1 MKFFLLDKQQNII
14 GRLSEE
20 YILEATFTEEINT
33 AGELLITLPAKKRL
47 SGNVIH
53 VLITNPSKDHS
64 YLMFKIIK
72 ETVKDE
78 EVEYTAVESAYDELT
93 SYGYIQDKRPTAN
106 AQTITEMILK
116 DTRWHVGEIPDTSEA
131 FISFYYLSVL
141 DCLKKIVQT
150 FDFEIGFDVLIN
162 DDENQITDRRVNFYI
177 KQGEQTGKRFEY
189 GSNLLSIK
197 QEQDTQNIYTAIV
210 GRGKGVQV
218 SGGDDDNTPDG
229 YGRRITFAD
238 VEWNKANGDP
248 LDKPQGQEWLEDPD
262 ATKQLGFSDGHMRIG
277 LEVFEDVDDPKVLL
291 QKTYE
296 ALKTAERPQVQFSA
310 SVINTGE
317 LHLGDRVGITRND
330 IEIAYET
337 RVFKVQH
344 NLLDETQNKIDLG
357 DNLEQTNNLSYQ
369 VSALQSE
376 VTNNTEGI
384 ITVTQSA
391 NGKNKVYYSSTMP
404 ATGSNGDVWYKDLGN
419 GETEM
424 YIYDNGWQLVIS
436 TENLHKIEDEIKQQQ
451 TALDQAVQDANAA
464 AAKADGLV
472 AQVGDANTNAQ
483 KALTTAQQN
492 QADLAQ
498 AKNDLENTKN
508 QLTNVQSDLTGT
520 KSSLAGAISNISQ
533 AQEDLKN
540 TEQGLQGVKS
550 DLENDEKNLS
560 DLTKQAQAQ
569 GQTIVDIQKTQ
580 SGLSAD
586 VADVKGNVSSLQDTA
601 DGLQATVGTLNS
613 DNLLY
618 NSDFMANTPG
628 KAPNTNWLPVPG
640 WLSLNNTA
648 VQRCLWSNQN
658 ALQVG
663 WINANGGFYTKA
675 VKSNTPDPN
684 NANATTAYDLSF
696 LIMSNA
702 GTYDVYIEA
711 SYTEDFSDPKQIKLG
726 TINQCQGWTPQEYS
740 FTVPS
745 VYPWLRLKMV
755 SEQDKGLFYLAQP
768 MLVYGSKKPNS
779 YISSNQPS
787 QKIASISETVDGIK
801 ATVSDNA
808 NGISQVK
815 QTADSLKSSI
825 QDDEK
830 NISSLQQTAQGLQ
843 GSISDNKND
852 IANIKA
858 TAQGLQTSVQDNKK
872 NISTIQQ
879 QAETIESAISTV
891 NSDNLI
897 YNSDFLTTEPG
908 ISPLTDWKPA
918 DGWNSINTAVQRCMW
933 YGYSALQV
941 GWINA
946 NAGMY
951 TRAIKANQPN
961 TSDASAKTQY
971 NLSFLIKTSAGTY
984 DVYIDCSYDDT
995 FNNSTAIKVDTIT
1008 QVYSNWTKLNWT
1020 VELPSIYPWIRLRIT
1035 SEQDKGLF
1043 YLAQPM
1049 LVYGSD
1055 TPSKY
1060 ISSNQPGQ
1068 KMSSIKQTIDSI
1080 QSTVQ
1085 SNIGQ
1090 ISQVKQTA
1098 DSLQSSITQGIGSYL
1113 PNGDFADSNISKYW
1127 VPWDT
1132 TKDLSEVSVVESQGT
1147 KDMPAACLKIQTKSS
1162 ENKTDIGTKD
1172 FIPFNINEPIE
1183 IKAWSWLNASNGNT
1197 QFQFYI
1203 HCYDE
1208 NHNEVDSGSG
1218 YFKYDNLN
1226 EWEMTDVTF
1235 DKDHWNKNTVS
1246 MRLEVVL
1253 FGGGIDTAGYITGLK
1268 IINGSSGI
1276 ASEFTQTIDSLTS
1289 KIADADGNISQ
1300 LKQTSDSLT
1309 SQIGNANNDISSL
1322 KQRADSMESN
1332 ISDNKNDISD
1342 LRQTANSLQS
1352 NIQSKADISQITQL
1366 SNAIQSVV
1374 QSVGSFF
1381 PNGNFADSNIQ
1392 AYWSPWDITKD
1403 YTNITFD
1410 AATYNGSAGN
1420 LMLHAAGGGYTK
1432 AISTEYIPVQPN
1444 KSVTVSLASRGDWY
1458 NSNGKPQLLQCY
1470 VHFYDSKKNGT
1481 ENGHFDLNCSNNQ
1494 QWYDNSATYD
1504 CNSNECYIRVEIVLQ
1519 GNQENWAHITNV
1531 KVSSDGGES
1540 ISSKISQMADDINM
1554 RVQKGDLLSQINI
1567 QAGSTLIQSNKLY
1580 LDASSVVF
1588 SGNAFI
1594 PSAAITD
1601 LSADKIT
1608 TGTLNAGNVNIIN
1621 LNVDKIVGNTTEFVR
1636 SGWTNAYGSHVQ
1648 IDGGGMAVSYGDWY
1662 TRFDGNG
1669 MTFKDGNEVLGGF
1682 TRVGMVSA
1690 PSWYNGLAFNAGGD
1704 AEFLSIGAQ
1713 DYGNDNQN
1721 PVPAKLLWMRQG
1733 INTYG
1738 YQPGW
1743 NFCDDVWMNKLA
1755 VNSFHYGSWD
1765 IKFGLIGG
1773 SNGYSALTLT
1783 NGSGGG
1789 FFWGS
1794 DGGFGFAA
1802 GGHLYDMRGKPLI
1815 NEVGSNGIAQSWTNI
1830 DY

>member
-106 AQTITEMILK
+106 AQTISEMILK

-131 FISFYYLSVL
+131 FISFYYLSIL

-162 DDENQITDRRVNFYI
+162 DAENQITDRRVNFYI

-197 QEQDTQNIYTAIV
+197 QEQDTQNIYTALV

-238 VEWNKANGDP
+238 VEWSKANGDP
-248 LDKPQGQEWLEDPD
+248 LDKPKGQEWLEDPD

-277 LEVFEDVDDPKVLL
+277 LEVFEDVDDPKALL

-330 IEIAYET
+330 IGIAYET

-404 ATGSNGDVWYKDLGN
+404 ATGSSGDVWYKDLGN

-451 TALDQAVQDANAA
+451 SALDQAVQDANAA
-464 AAKADGLV
+464 SAKADGLV

-483 KALTTAQQN
+483 KALMTAQQN
-492 QADLAQ
+492 QADLTQ
-498 AKNDLENTKN
+498 AKNDLENTKS
-508 QLTNVQSDLTGT
+508 QLSNVQTGLTSAT
-520 KSSLAGAISNISQ
+520 ANISQ
-533 AQEDLKN
+533 AQAEL
-540 TEQGLQGVKS
+540 EAVKS
-550 DLENDEKNLS
+550 
-560 DLTKQAQAQ
+560 QAAQQ
-569 GQTIVDIQKTQ
+569 GQTIVNIEKSTD
-580 SGLSAD
+580 SLSSQI
-586 VADVKGNVSSLQDTA
+586 ADVKGNVTGLQQTATSLQSA
-601 DGLQATVGTLNS
+601 VE
-613 DNLLY
+613 
-618 NSDFMANTPG
+618 
-628 KAPNTNWLPVPG
+628 
-640 WLSLNNTA
+640 NNK
-648 VQRCLWSNQN
+648 ND
-658 ALQVG
+658 
-663 WINANGGFYTKA
+663 I
-675 VKSNTPDPN
+675 
-684 NANATTAYDLSF
+684 
-696 LIMSNA
+696 
-702 GTYDVYIEA
+702 
-711 SYTEDFSDPKQIKLG
+711 
-726 TINQCQGWTPQEYS
+726 
-740 FTVPS
+740 S
-745 VYPWLRLKMV
+745 V
-755 SEQDKGLFYLAQP
+755 
-768 MLVYGSKKPNS
+768 
-779 YISSNQPS
+779 
-787 QKIASISETVDGIK
+787 
-801 ATVSDNA
+801 
-808 NGISQVK
+808 VK
-815 QTADSLKSSI
+815 QTAEGVESTVTNMKISSANLLPNTFDFSNWESGGQGAIEPASQWNTQTDAFHGWIDTTKAWIRVPESMAVYLEQGKQYTYSAKVWNNGSNTENNFDNSVVKMYINSPSNSYGYTLTEKVNHTPRTYAVTFTAPETGKYTGFNTYQEGDFVGGSLWTAECMLVEGNVVTAYQPSSQDMAKNADVSTIKQDITGLEATVKSNSG
-825 QDDEK
+825 
-830 NISSLQQTAQGLQ
+830 NISDLKLA
-843 GSISDNKND
+843 SD
-852 IANIKA
+852 
-858 TAQGLQTSVQDNKK
+858 
-872 NISTIQQ
+872 
-879 QAETIESAISTV
+879 
-891 NSDNLI
+891 
-897 YNSDFLTTEPG
+897 
-908 ISPLTDWKPA
+908 
-918 DGWNSINTAVQRCMW
+918 
-933 YGYSALQV
+933 
-941 GWINA
+941 
-946 NAGMY
+946 
-951 TRAIKANQPN
+951 
-961 TSDASAKTQY
+961 
-971 NLSFLIKTSAGTY
+971 
-984 DVYIDCSYDDT
+984 
-995 FNNSTAIKVDTIT
+995 
-1008 QVYSNWTKLNWT
+1008 KL
-1020 VELPSIYPWIRLRIT
+1020 
-1035 SEQDKGLF
+1035 
-1043 YLAQPM
+1043 
-1049 LVYGSD
+1049 
-1055 TPSKY
+1055 
-1060 ISSNQPGQ
+1060 
-1068 KMSSIKQTIDSI
+1068 

-1085 SNIGQ
+1085 SNSGQ

-1098 DSLQSSITQGIGSYL
+1098 DGLQSTVT
-1113 PNGDFADSNISKYW
+1113 NNSNDISSLKQ
-1127 VPWDT
+1127 T
-1132 TKDLSEVSVVESQGT
+1132 ATGLQSTVSNMKV
-1147 KDMPAACLKIQTKSS
+1147 SS
-1162 ENKTDIGTKD
+1162 ENLLPDTLDFAGWQQGGQGSMDNAKDDNTLTNAWHAWGDNNSAWIGSPQTKPVYLSAGTQYTFSAVCWNNGSLTGNNFDDDDVELYFNNNDSSKAYNHQLTCKTNKD
-1172 FIPFNINEPIE
+1172 HIRY
-1183 IKAWSWLNASNGNT
+1183 S
-1197 QFQFYI
+1197 
-1203 HCYDE
+1203 
-1208 NHNEVDSGSG
+1208 
-1218 YFKYDNLN
+1218 
-1226 EWEMTDVTF
+1226 VTF
-1235 DKDHWNKNTVS
+1235 TVDTDGLYWGFKLIDKS
-1246 MRLEVVL
+1246 G
-1253 FGGGIDTAGYITGLK
+1253 FIGGSLWSAEYMLVEGNIATAYQP
-1268 IINGSSGI
+1268 SSTAMAMDI
-1276 ASEFTQTIDSLTS
+1276 STIQQTIDGVKIDVANS
-1289 KIADADGNISQ
+1289 KG
-1300 LKQTSDSLT
+1300 
-1309 SQIGNANNDISSL
+1309 DISSL

-1342 LRQTANSLQS
+1342 LKQTASSLQS

-1381 PNGNFADSNIQ
+1381 PNGNFADSNVQ
-1392 AYWSPWDITKD
+1392 VYWSPWDVTKD
-1403 YTNITFD
+1403 YTNINYD
-1410 AATYNGSAGN
+1410 AATYNGSFGN
-1420 LMLHAAGGGYTK
+1420 LLLHASGGGWTK

-1458 NSNGKPQLLQCY
+1458 NSNGKPQMLQCY
-1470 VHFYDSKKNGT
+1470 VHFYDSKKNAT

-1567 QAGSTLIQSNKLY
+1567 QAGSTLIQSKKLF

-1608 TGTLNAGNVNIIN
+1608 AGTLNAGNVNIIN
-1621 LNVDKIVGNTTEFVR
+1621 LDVNKLVGNTTEFVR

-1648 IDGGGMAVSYGDWY
+1648 IDGGGMAVTYGDWY

-1669 MTFKDGNEVLGGF
+1669 MIFKNGNEVLGGF
-1682 TRVGMVSA
+1682 TRIGMVSA

-1743 NFCDDVWMNKLA
+1743 NFCDDVWANQVGMNSIQYDDWNIHFEK
-1755 VNSFHYGSWD
+1755 VTGNDGF
-1765 IKFGLIGG
+1765 
-1773 SNGYSALTLT
+1773 SALTLVS
-1783 NGSGGG
+1783 GSGNG
-1789 FFWGS
+1789 FYWGS
-1794 DGGFGFAA
+1794 DGSFGYVTNH
-1802 GGHLYDMRGKPLI
+1802 GGLHNVRGSQIVYDI
-1815 NEVGSNGIAQSWTNI
+1815 NQNGGACERWSGIN
-1830 DY
+1830 

>member
-116 DTRWHVGEIPDTSEA
+116 DTRWHVGEIPDTSET

-197 QEQDTQNIYTAIV
+197 QEQDTQNIYTALV

-238 VEWNKANGDP
+238 VEWSKANGDP
-248 LDKPQGQEWLEDPD
+248 LDKPKGQEWLEDPD

-277 LEVFEDVDDPKVLL
+277 LEVFEDVDDPKALL

-330 IEIAYET
+330 IGIAYET

-404 ATGSNGDVWYKDLGN
+404 ATGSSGDVWYKDLGN

-451 TALDQAVQDANAA
+451 SALDQAVQDANAA
-464 AAKADGLV
+464 SAKADGLV

-483 KALTTAQQN
+483 KALMTAQQN
-492 QADLAQ
+492 QADLTQ
-498 AKNDLENTKN
+498 AKNDLENTKS
-508 QLTNVQSDLTGT
+508 QLSNVQTGLTSAT
-520 KSSLAGAISNISQ
+520 ANISQ
-533 AQEDLKN
+533 AQAEL
-540 TEQGLQGVKS
+540 EAVKS
-550 DLENDEKNLS
+550 
-560 DLTKQAQAQ
+560 QAAQQ
-569 GQTIVDIQKTQ
+569 GQTIVNIEKSTD
-580 SGLSAD
+580 SLSSQI
-586 VADVKGNVSSLQDTA
+586 ADVKGNVTGLQQTATSLQSA
-601 DGLQATVGTLNS
+601 VE
-613 DNLLY
+613 
-618 NSDFMANTPG
+618 
-628 KAPNTNWLPVPG
+628 
-640 WLSLNNTA
+640 NNK
-648 VQRCLWSNQN
+648 ND
-658 ALQVG
+658 
-663 WINANGGFYTKA
+663 I
-675 VKSNTPDPN
+675 
-684 NANATTAYDLSF
+684 
-696 LIMSNA
+696 
-702 GTYDVYIEA
+702 
-711 SYTEDFSDPKQIKLG
+711 
-726 TINQCQGWTPQEYS
+726 
-740 FTVPS
+740 S
-745 VYPWLRLKMV
+745 V
-755 SEQDKGLFYLAQP
+755 
-768 MLVYGSKKPNS
+768 
-779 YISSNQPS
+779 
-787 QKIASISETVDGIK
+787 
-801 ATVSDNA
+801 
-808 NGISQVK
+808 VK
-815 QTADSLKSSI
+815 QTAEGVESTVTNMKISSANLLPNTFDFSNWESGGQGAIEPASQWNTQTDAFHGWIDTTKAWIRVPESMAVYLEQGKQYTYSAKVWNNGSNTENNFDNSVVKMYINSPSNSYGYTLTEKVNHTPRTYAVTFTAPETGKYTGFNTYQEGDFVGGSLWTAECMLVEGNVVTAYQPSSQDMAKNADVSTIKQDITGLEATVKSNSG
-825 QDDEK
+825 
-830 NISSLQQTAQGLQ
+830 NISDLKLA
-843 GSISDNKND
+843 SD
-852 IANIKA
+852 
-858 TAQGLQTSVQDNKK
+858 
-872 NISTIQQ
+872 
-879 QAETIESAISTV
+879 
-891 NSDNLI
+891 
-897 YNSDFLTTEPG
+897 
-908 ISPLTDWKPA
+908 
-918 DGWNSINTAVQRCMW
+918 
-933 YGYSALQV
+933 
-941 GWINA
+941 
-946 NAGMY
+946 
-951 TRAIKANQPN
+951 
-961 TSDASAKTQY
+961 
-971 NLSFLIKTSAGTY
+971 
-984 DVYIDCSYDDT
+984 
-995 FNNSTAIKVDTIT
+995 
-1008 QVYSNWTKLNWT
+1008 KL
-1020 VELPSIYPWIRLRIT
+1020 
-1035 SEQDKGLF
+1035 
-1043 YLAQPM
+1043 
-1049 LVYGSD
+1049 
-1055 TPSKY
+1055 
-1060 ISSNQPGQ
+1060 
-1068 KMSSIKQTIDSI
+1068 

-1085 SNIGQ
+1085 SNSGQ

-1098 DSLQSSITQGIGSYL
+1098 DGLQSTVT
-1113 PNGDFADSNISKYW
+1113 NNSNDISSLKQ
-1127 VPWDT
+1127 T
-1132 TKDLSEVSVVESQGT
+1132 ATGLQSTVSNMKV
-1147 KDMPAACLKIQTKSS
+1147 SS
-1162 ENKTDIGTKD
+1162 ENLLPDTLDFAGWQQGGQGSMDNAKDDNTLTNAWHAWGDNNSAWIGSPQTKPVYLSAGTQYTFSAVCWNNGSLTGNNFDDDDVELYFNNNDSSKAYNHQLTCKTNKD
-1172 FIPFNINEPIE
+1172 HIRY
-1183 IKAWSWLNASNGNT
+1183 S
-1197 QFQFYI
+1197 
-1203 HCYDE
+1203 
-1208 NHNEVDSGSG
+1208 
-1218 YFKYDNLN
+1218 
-1226 EWEMTDVTF
+1226 VTF
-1235 DKDHWNKNTVS
+1235 TVDTDGLYWGFKLIDKS
-1246 MRLEVVL
+1246 G
-1253 FGGGIDTAGYITGLK
+1253 FIGGSLWSAEYMLVEGNIATAYQP
-1268 IINGSSGI
+1268 SSTAMAMDI
-1276 ASEFTQTIDSLTS
+1276 STIQQTIDGVKIDVANS
-1289 KIADADGNISQ
+1289 KG
-1300 LKQTSDSLT
+1300 
-1309 SQIGNANNDISSL
+1309 DISSL

-1342 LRQTANSLQS
+1342 LKQTASSLQS

-1381 PNGNFADSNIQ
+1381 PNGNFADSNVQ
-1392 AYWSPWDITKD
+1392 VYWSPWDVTKD
-1403 YTNITFD
+1403 YTNINYD
-1410 AATYNGSAGN
+1410 AATYNGSFGN
-1420 LMLHAAGGGYTK
+1420 LLLHASGGGWTK

-1458 NSNGKPQLLQCY
+1458 DSNGKPQLLQCY
-1470 VHFYDSKKNGT
+1470 VHFYDSKKNAT
-1481 ENGHFDLNCSNNQ
+1481 ESGYFDLNCSNNQ
-1494 QWYDNSATYD
+1494 QWYDNSTTYD

-1567 QAGSTLIQSNKLY
+1567 EAGSTLIQSKKLF

-1608 TGTLNAGNVNIIN
+1608 AGTLNAGNVNIIN
-1621 LNVDKIVGNTTEFVR
+1621 LDVNKLVGNTTEFVR

-1648 IDGGGMAVSYGDWY
+1648 IDGGGMAVSYGNWY

-1669 MTFKDGNEVLGGF
+1669 MTFKNGNEVLGGF
-1682 TRVGMVSA
+1682 TRIGMVNA

-1713 DYGNDNQN
+1713 DYGNDSQN
-1721 PVPAKLLWMRQG
+1721 PVPVKLLWMRQG

-1755 VNSFHYGSWD
+1755 VNSFHYGNWD
-1765 IKFGLIGG
+1765 IKFGLISG

-1815 NEVGSNGIAQSWTNI
+1815 NEVGSNGVAQSWTNI
-1830 DY
+1830 NY

>member
-116 DTRWHVGEIPDTSEA
+116 DTRWHVGEIPDTSET

-197 QEQDTQNIYTAIV
+197 QEQDTQNIYTALV

-238 VEWNKANGDP
+238 VEWSKANGDP
-248 LDKPQGQEWLEDPD
+248 LDKPKGQEWLEDPD

-277 LEVFEDVDDPKVLL
+277 LEVFEDVDDPKALL

-330 IEIAYET
+330 IGIAYET

-404 ATGSNGDVWYKDLGN
+404 ATGSSGDVWYKDLGN

-451 TALDQAVQDANAA
+451 SALDQAVQDANAA
-464 AAKADGLV
+464 SAKADGLV

-483 KALTTAQQN
+483 KALMTAQQN
-492 QADLAQ
+492 QADLTQ
-498 AKNDLENTKN
+498 AKNDLENTKS
-508 QLTNVQSDLTGT
+508 QLSNVQTGLTSAT
-520 KSSLAGAISNISQ
+520 ANISQ
-533 AQEDLKN
+533 AQAEL
-540 TEQGLQGVKS
+540 EAVKS
-550 DLENDEKNLS
+550 
-560 DLTKQAQAQ
+560 QAAQQ
-569 GQTIVDIQKTQ
+569 GQTIVNIEKSTD
-580 SGLSAD
+580 SLSSQI
-586 VADVKGNVSSLQDTA
+586 ADVKGNVTGLQQTATSLQSA
-601 DGLQATVGTLNS
+601 VE
-613 DNLLY
+613 
-618 NSDFMANTPG
+618 
-628 KAPNTNWLPVPG
+628 
-640 WLSLNNTA
+640 NNK
-648 VQRCLWSNQN
+648 ND
-658 ALQVG
+658 
-663 WINANGGFYTKA
+663 I
-675 VKSNTPDPN
+675 
-684 NANATTAYDLSF
+684 
-696 LIMSNA
+696 
-702 GTYDVYIEA
+702 
-711 SYTEDFSDPKQIKLG
+711 
-726 TINQCQGWTPQEYS
+726 
-740 FTVPS
+740 S
-745 VYPWLRLKMV
+745 V
-755 SEQDKGLFYLAQP
+755 
-768 MLVYGSKKPNS
+768 
-779 YISSNQPS
+779 
-787 QKIASISETVDGIK
+787 
-801 ATVSDNA
+801 
-808 NGISQVK
+808 VK
-815 QTADSLKSSI
+815 QTAEGVESTVTNMKISSANLLPNTFDFSNWESGGQGAIEPASQWNTQTDAFHGWIDTTKAWIRVPESMAVYLEQGKQYTYSAKVWNNGSNTENNFDNSVVKMYINSPSNSYGYTLTEKVNHTPRTYAVTFTAPETGKYTGFNTYQEGDFVGGSLWTAECMLVEGNVVTAYQPSSQDMAKNADVSTIKQDITGLEATVKSNSG
-825 QDDEK
+825 
-830 NISSLQQTAQGLQ
+830 NISDLKLA
-843 GSISDNKND
+843 SD
-852 IANIKA
+852 
-858 TAQGLQTSVQDNKK
+858 
-872 NISTIQQ
+872 
-879 QAETIESAISTV
+879 
-891 NSDNLI
+891 
-897 YNSDFLTTEPG
+897 
-908 ISPLTDWKPA
+908 
-918 DGWNSINTAVQRCMW
+918 
-933 YGYSALQV
+933 
-941 GWINA
+941 
-946 NAGMY
+946 
-951 TRAIKANQPN
+951 
-961 TSDASAKTQY
+961 
-971 NLSFLIKTSAGTY
+971 
-984 DVYIDCSYDDT
+984 
-995 FNNSTAIKVDTIT
+995 
-1008 QVYSNWTKLNWT
+1008 KL
-1020 VELPSIYPWIRLRIT
+1020 
-1035 SEQDKGLF
+1035 
-1043 YLAQPM
+1043 
-1049 LVYGSD
+1049 
-1055 TPSKY
+1055 
-1060 ISSNQPGQ
+1060 
-1068 KMSSIKQTIDSI
+1068 

-1085 SNIGQ
+1085 SNSGQ

-1098 DSLQSSITQGIGSYL
+1098 DGLQSTVT
-1113 PNGDFADSNISKYW
+1113 NNSNDISSLKQ
-1127 VPWDT
+1127 T
-1132 TKDLSEVSVVESQGT
+1132 ATGLQSTVSNMKV
-1147 KDMPAACLKIQTKSS
+1147 SS
-1162 ENKTDIGTKD
+1162 ENLLPDTLDFAGWQQGGQGSMDNAKDDNTLTNAWHAWGDNNSAWIGSPQTKPVYLSAGTQYTFSAVCWNNGSLTGNNFDDDDVELYFNNNDSSKAYNHQLTCKTNKD
-1172 FIPFNINEPIE
+1172 HIRY
-1183 IKAWSWLNASNGNT
+1183 S
-1197 QFQFYI
+1197 
-1203 HCYDE
+1203 
-1208 NHNEVDSGSG
+1208 
-1218 YFKYDNLN
+1218 
-1226 EWEMTDVTF
+1226 VTF
-1235 DKDHWNKNTVS
+1235 TVDTDGLYWGFKLIDKS
-1246 MRLEVVL
+1246 G
-1253 FGGGIDTAGYITGLK
+1253 FIGGSLWSAEYMLVEGNIATAYQP
-1268 IINGSSGI
+1268 SSTAMAMDI
-1276 ASEFTQTIDSLTS
+1276 STIQQTIDGVKIDVANS
-1289 KIADADGNISQ
+1289 KG
-1300 LKQTSDSLT
+1300 
-1309 SQIGNANNDISSL
+1309 DISSL

-1342 LRQTANSLQS
+1342 LKQTASSLQS

-1381 PNGNFADSNIQ
+1381 PNGNFADSNVQ
-1392 AYWSPWDITKD
+1392 VYWSPWDVTKD
-1403 YTNITFD
+1403 YTNINYD
-1410 AATYNGSAGN
+1410 AATYNGSFGN
-1420 LMLHAAGGGYTK
+1420 LLLHASGGGWTK

-1458 NSNGKPQLLQCY
+1458 NSNGKPQMLQCY
-1470 VHFYDSKKNGT
+1470 VHFYDSKKNAT

-1567 QAGSTLIQSNKLY
+1567 QAGSTLIQSKKLF

-1608 TGTLNAGNVNIIN
+1608 AGTLNAGNVNIIN
-1621 LNVDKIVGNTTEFVR
+1621 LDVNKLVGNTTEFVR

-1648 IDGGGMAVSYGDWY
+1648 IDGGGMAVSYGNWY

-1669 MTFKDGNEVLGGF
+1669 MTFKNGNEVLGGF
-1682 TRVGMVSA
+1682 TRIGMVNA

-1713 DYGNDNQN
+1713 DYGNDSQN
-1721 PVPAKLLWMRQG
+1721 PVPVKLLWMRQG

-1743 NFCDDVWMNKLA
+1743 NFCDDVWANQVGMNSIQYDDWNIHFEK
-1755 VNSFHYGSWD
+1755 VTGNDGF
-1765 IKFGLIGG
+1765 
-1773 SNGYSALTLT
+1773 SALTLVS
-1783 NGSGGG
+1783 GSGNG
-1789 FFWGS
+1789 FYWGS
-1794 DGGFGFAA
+1794 DGSFGYVTNH
-1802 GGHLYDMRGKPLI
+1802 GGLHNVRGSQIVYDI
-1815 NEVGSNGIAQSWTNI
+1815 NQNGGACERWSGIN
-1830 DY
+1830 

>member
-162 DDENQITDRRVNFYI
+162 DAENQITDRRVNFYI

-197 QEQDTQNIYTAIV
+197 QEQDTQNIYTALV

-238 VEWNKANGDP
+238 VEWSKTNGDP
-248 LDKPQGQEWLEDPD
+248 LDKPKGQEWLEDPD

-330 IEIAYET
+330 IGIAYET

-376 VTNNTEGI
+376 VTNNTEDI

-436 TENLHKIEDEIKQQQ
+436 TENLHKIEDEVKQQQ
-451 TALDQAVQDANAA
+451 TALDKAVQDANAA
-464 AAKADGLV
+464 SAKADGLV

-492 QADLAQ
+492 QADLTQ
-498 AKNDLENTKN
+498 AKN
-508 QLTNVQSDLTGT
+508 QLSNIQSDLTSE
-520 KSSLAGAISNISQ
+520 KSTLSSAISDISQ
-533 AQEDLKN
+533 TKQR
-540 TEQGLQGVKS
+540 
-550 DLENDEKNLS
+550 LS
-560 DLTKQAQAQ
+560 DLTTQAQTQ
-569 GQTIVDIQKTQ
+569 GQTIVNIQKTQ

-586 VADVKGNVSSLQDTA
+586 IADVKGNVSSLQDTA
-601 DGLQATVGTLNS
+601 
-613 DNLLY
+613 
-618 NSDFMANTPG
+618 
-628 KAPNTNWLPVPG
+628 
-640 WLSLNNTA
+640 
-648 VQRCLWSNQN
+648 
-658 ALQVG
+658 
-663 WINANGGFYTKA
+663 
-675 VKSNTPDPN
+675 
-684 NANATTAYDLSF
+684 
-696 LIMSNA
+696 
-702 GTYDVYIEA
+702 
-711 SYTEDFSDPKQIKLG
+711 
-726 TINQCQGWTPQEYS
+726 
-740 FTVPS
+740 
-745 VYPWLRLKMV
+745 
-755 SEQDKGLFYLAQP
+755 
-768 MLVYGSKKPNS
+768 
-779 YISSNQPS
+779 
-787 QKIASISETVDGIK
+787 
-801 ATVSDNA
+801 
-808 NGISQVK
+808 
-815 QTADSLKSSI
+815 
-825 QDDEK
+825 
-830 NISSLQQTAQGLQ
+830 QGLQ
-843 GSISDNKND
+843 GSISDNKNN
-852 IANIKA
+852 IANIQA
-858 TAQGLQTSVQDNKK
+858 TAQGLQTSIEDNKK
-872 NISTIQQ
+872 NISTVQQ
-879 QAETIESAISTV
+879 QASSLESAISAT
-891 NSDNLI
+891 NSDNLVV
-897 YNSDFLTTEPG
+897 NSDCFTNAKGVAPN
-908 ISPLTDWKPA
+908 TDWKPA
-918 DGWNSINTAVQRCMW
+918 WGWRYSSGKDIGRANW
-933 YGYSALQV
+933 YGYSALQ
-941 GWINA
+941 INQIPA
-946 NAGMY
+946 EGYACSQG
-951 TRAIKANQPN
+951 IKAGKPGSETTYAVSLKYMIQQRGVRYWVNIQA
-961 TSDASAKTQY
+961 DY
-971 NLSFLIKTSAGTY
+971 DESFSNPVYY
-984 DVYIDCSYDDT
+984 DLGNATNFDGNNYQT
-995 FNNSTAIKVDTIT
+995 FTATVTIPAET
-1008 QVYSNWTKLNWT
+1008 
-1020 VELPSIYPWIRLRIT
+1020 PWIRLIIGC
-1035 SEQDKGLF
+1035 EGDDG
-1043 YLAQPM
+1043 YIWIAQPM
-1049 LVYGSD
+1049 VVYGS
-1055 TPSKY
+1055 TVPTQY

-1085 SNIGQ
+1085 GNTGQ

-1098 DSLQSSITQGIGSYL
+1098 DGLQSTVTNNSNDISSLEQT
-1113 PNGDFADSNISKYW
+1113 ADGLQATVSNIDVNNKN
-1127 VPWDT
+1127 
-1132 TKDLSEVSVVESQGT
+1132 LFSVKKATVQNGIVTS
-1147 KDMPAACLKIQTKSS
+1147 
-1162 ENKTDIGTKD
+1162 D
-1172 FIPFNINEPIE
+1172 FIPIIPGKTYILTIYNQGSGTNTFGKYFEE
-1183 IKAWSWLNASNGNT
+1183 DKATSGDVPELPGNGNT
-1197 QFQFYI
+1197 QLNNGSVVIHVPDNQSLKYI
-1203 HCYDE
+1203 QILIGLWDFNNISADQLQVSFTLGDSPVEYQPSYFDE
-1208 NHNEVDSGSG
+1208 
-1218 YFKYDNLN
+1218 
-1226 EWEMTDVTF
+1226 VT
-1235 DKDHWNKNTVS
+1235 
-1246 MRLEVVL
+1246 
-1253 FGGGIDTAGYITGLK
+1253 DTANMKLDITGLTTDVA
-1268 IINGSSGI
+1268 N
-1276 ASEFTQTIDSLTS
+1276 S
-1289 KIADADGNISQ
+1289 KG
-1300 LKQTSDSLT
+1300 
-1309 SQIGNANNDISSL
+1309 DISSL

-1352 NIQSKADISQITQL
+1352 NIQSKTDISQFTQL
-1366 SNAIQSVV
+1366 SNAFQTVVQNIGPFYPDGDFSDTDLSKYYDPWDTCTSLDNFSVV
-1374 QSVGSFF
+1374 TDNSDWGYYLQICTPQGTV
-1381 PNGNFADSNIQ
+1381 NKM
-1392 AYWSPWDITKD
+1392 ITKE
-1403 YTNITFD
+1403 YLPINANYPITFKGKSLLS
-1410 AATYNGSAGN
+1410 Y
-1420 LMLHAAGGGYTK
+1420 GGELK
-1432 AISTEYIPVQPN
+1432 
-1444 KSVTVSLASRGDWY
+1444 
-1458 NSNGKPQLLQCY
+1458 GKFQVY
-1470 VHFYDSKKNGT
+1470 YHFYDSNKNQVGSLCVDWYKYDNNNVWQDFSSTLTPPSGAVYLRIETVLDNSEGT
-1481 ENGHFDLNCSNNQ
+1481 GTYWGALDNLSIENGE
-1494 QWYDNSATYD
+1494 AT
-1504 CNSNECYIRVEIVLQ
+1504 I
-1519 GNQENWAHITNV
+1519 A
-1531 KVSSDGGES
+1531 
-1540 ISSKISQMADDINM
+1540 SKISQMADDINM

-1567 QAGSTLIQSNKLY
+1567 QAGSTLIQSKKLF

-1608 TGTLNAGNVNIIN
+1608 AGTLNAGNVNIIN
-1621 LNVDKIVGNTTEFVR
+1621 LDVNKLVGNTTEFVR

-1690 PSWYNGLAFNAGGD
+1690 PSWYNGLGFNAGGD

-1713 DYGNDNQN
+1713 DYGNDSQN

-1755 VNSFHYGSWD
+1755 VNSFHYGNWD
-1765 IKFGLIGG
+1765 IKFGLISG

-1815 NEVGSNGIAQSWTNI
+1815 NEVGSNGVAQSWTNI
-1830 DY
+1830 NY

>member
-116 DTRWHVGEIPDTSEA
+116 DTRWHVGEIPDTSET

-197 QEQDTQNIYTAIV
+197 QEQDTQNIYTALV

-238 VEWNKANGDP
+238 VEWSKANGDP
-248 LDKPQGQEWLEDPD
+248 LDKPKGQEWLEDPD

-277 LEVFEDVDDPKVLL
+277 LEVFEDVDDPKALL

-330 IEIAYET
+330 IGIAYET

-404 ATGSNGDVWYKDLGN
+404 ATGSSGDVWYKDLGN

-451 TALDQAVQDANAA
+451 SALDQAVQDANAA
-464 AAKADGLV
+464 SAKADGLV

-483 KALTTAQQN
+483 KALMTAQQN
-492 QADLAQ
+492 QADLTQ
-498 AKNDLENTKN
+498 AKNDLENTKS
-508 QLTNVQSDLTGT
+508 QLSNVQTGLTSAT
-520 KSSLAGAISNISQ
+520 ANISQ
-533 AQEDLKN
+533 AQAEL
-540 TEQGLQGVKS
+540 EAVKS
-550 DLENDEKNLS
+550 
-560 DLTKQAQAQ
+560 QAAQQ
-569 GQTIVDIQKTQ
+569 GQTIVNIEKSTD
-580 SGLSAD
+580 SLSSQI
-586 VADVKGNVSSLQDTA
+586 ADVKGNVTGLQQTATSLQSA
-601 DGLQATVGTLNS
+601 VE
-613 DNLLY
+613 
-618 NSDFMANTPG
+618 
-628 KAPNTNWLPVPG
+628 
-640 WLSLNNTA
+640 NNK
-648 VQRCLWSNQN
+648 ND
-658 ALQVG
+658 
-663 WINANGGFYTKA
+663 I
-675 VKSNTPDPN
+675 
-684 NANATTAYDLSF
+684 
-696 LIMSNA
+696 
-702 GTYDVYIEA
+702 
-711 SYTEDFSDPKQIKLG
+711 
-726 TINQCQGWTPQEYS
+726 
-740 FTVPS
+740 S
-745 VYPWLRLKMV
+745 V
-755 SEQDKGLFYLAQP
+755 
-768 MLVYGSKKPNS
+768 
-779 YISSNQPS
+779 
-787 QKIASISETVDGIK
+787 
-801 ATVSDNA
+801 
-808 NGISQVK
+808 VK
-815 QTADSLKSSI
+815 QTAEGVESTVTNMKISSANLLPNTFDFSNWESGGQGAIEPASQWNTQTDAFHGWIDTTKAWIRVPESMAVYLEQGKQYTYSAKVWNNGSNTENNFDNSVVKMYINSPSNSYGYTLTEKVNHTPRTYAVTFTAPETGKYTGFNTYQEGDFVGGSLWTAECMLVEGNVVTAYQPSSQDMAKNADVSTIKQDITGLEATVKSNSG
-825 QDDEK
+825 
-830 NISSLQQTAQGLQ
+830 NISDLKLA
-843 GSISDNKND
+843 SD
-852 IANIKA
+852 
-858 TAQGLQTSVQDNKK
+858 
-872 NISTIQQ
+872 
-879 QAETIESAISTV
+879 
-891 NSDNLI
+891 
-897 YNSDFLTTEPG
+897 
-908 ISPLTDWKPA
+908 
-918 DGWNSINTAVQRCMW
+918 
-933 YGYSALQV
+933 
-941 GWINA
+941 
-946 NAGMY
+946 
-951 TRAIKANQPN
+951 
-961 TSDASAKTQY
+961 
-971 NLSFLIKTSAGTY
+971 
-984 DVYIDCSYDDT
+984 
-995 FNNSTAIKVDTIT
+995 
-1008 QVYSNWTKLNWT
+1008 KL
-1020 VELPSIYPWIRLRIT
+1020 
-1035 SEQDKGLF
+1035 
-1043 YLAQPM
+1043 
-1049 LVYGSD
+1049 
-1055 TPSKY
+1055 
-1060 ISSNQPGQ
+1060 
-1068 KMSSIKQTIDSI
+1068 

-1085 SNIGQ
+1085 SNSGQ

-1098 DSLQSSITQGIGSYL
+1098 DGLQSTVT
-1113 PNGDFADSNISKYW
+1113 NNSNDISSLKQ
-1127 VPWDT
+1127 T
-1132 TKDLSEVSVVESQGT
+1132 ATGLQSTVSNMKV
-1147 KDMPAACLKIQTKSS
+1147 SS
-1162 ENKTDIGTKD
+1162 ENLLPDTLDFAGWQQGGQGSMDNAKDDNTLTNAWHAWGDNNSAWIGSPQTKPVYLSAGTQYTFSAVCWNNGSLTGNNFDDDDVELYFNNNDSSKAYNHQLTCKTNKD
-1172 FIPFNINEPIE
+1172 HIRY
-1183 IKAWSWLNASNGNT
+1183 S
-1197 QFQFYI
+1197 
-1203 HCYDE
+1203 
-1208 NHNEVDSGSG
+1208 
-1218 YFKYDNLN
+1218 
-1226 EWEMTDVTF
+1226 VTF
-1235 DKDHWNKNTVS
+1235 TVDTDGLYWGFKLIDKS
-1246 MRLEVVL
+1246 G
-1253 FGGGIDTAGYITGLK
+1253 FIGGSLWSAEYMLVEGNIATAYQP
-1268 IINGSSGI
+1268 SSTAMAMDI
-1276 ASEFTQTIDSLTS
+1276 STIQQTIDGVKIDVANS
-1289 KIADADGNISQ
+1289 KG
-1300 LKQTSDSLT
+1300 
-1309 SQIGNANNDISSL
+1309 DISSL

-1342 LRQTANSLQS
+1342 LKQTASSLQS

-1381 PNGNFADSNIQ
+1381 PNGNFADSNVQ
-1392 AYWSPWDITKD
+1392 VYWSPWDVTKD
-1403 YTNITFD
+1403 YTNINYD
-1410 AATYNGSAGN
+1410 AATYNGSFGN
-1420 LMLHAAGGGYTK
+1420 LLLHASGGGWTK

-1458 NSNGKPQLLQCY
+1458 NSNGKPQMLQCY
-1470 VHFYDSKKNGT
+1470 VHFYDSKKNAT

-1567 QAGSTLIQSNKLY
+1567 QAGSTLIQSKKLF

-1608 TGTLNAGNVNIIN
+1608 AGTLNAGNVNIIN
-1621 LNVDKIVGNTTEFVR
+1621 LDVNKLVGNTTEFVR

-1648 IDGGGMAVSYGDWY
+1648 IDGGGMAVSYGNWY

-1669 MTFKDGNEVLGGF
+1669 MTFKNGNEVLGGF
-1682 TRVGMVSA
+1682 TRIGMVNA

-1713 DYGNDNQN
+1713 DYGNDSQN
-1721 PVPAKLLWMRQG
+1721 PVPVKLLWMRQG

-1755 VNSFHYGSWD
+1755 VNSFHYGNWD
-1765 IKFGLIGG
+1765 IKFGLISG

-1815 NEVGSNGIAQSWTNI
+1815 NEVGSNGVAQSWTNI
-1830 DY
+1830 NY

>member
-116 DTRWHVGEIPDTSEA
+116 DTRWHVGEIPDTSET

-197 QEQDTQNIYTAIV
+197 QEQDTQNIYTALV

-238 VEWNKANGDP
+238 VEWSKANGDP
-248 LDKPQGQEWLEDPD
+248 LDKPKGQEWLEDPD

-277 LEVFEDVDDPKVLL
+277 LEVFEDVDDPKALL

-330 IEIAYET
+330 IGIAYET

-404 ATGSNGDVWYKDLGN
+404 ATGSSGDVWYKDLGN

-451 TALDQAVQDANAA
+451 SALDQAVQDANAA
-464 AAKADGLV
+464 SAKADGLV

-483 KALTTAQQN
+483 KALMTAQQN
-492 QADLAQ
+492 QADLTQ
-498 AKNDLENTKN
+498 AKNDLENTKS
-508 QLTNVQSDLTGT
+508 QLSNVQTGLTSAT
-520 KSSLAGAISNISQ
+520 ANISQ
-533 AQEDLKN
+533 AQAEL
-540 TEQGLQGVKS
+540 EAVKS
-550 DLENDEKNLS
+550 
-560 DLTKQAQAQ
+560 QAAQQ
-569 GQTIVDIQKTQ
+569 GQTIVNIEKSTD
-580 SGLSAD
+580 SLSSQI
-586 VADVKGNVSSLQDTA
+586 ADVKGNVTGLQQTATSLQSA
-601 DGLQATVGTLNS
+601 VE
-613 DNLLY
+613 
-618 NSDFMANTPG
+618 
-628 KAPNTNWLPVPG
+628 
-640 WLSLNNTA
+640 NNK
-648 VQRCLWSNQN
+648 ND
-658 ALQVG
+658 
-663 WINANGGFYTKA
+663 I
-675 VKSNTPDPN
+675 
-684 NANATTAYDLSF
+684 
-696 LIMSNA
+696 
-702 GTYDVYIEA
+702 
-711 SYTEDFSDPKQIKLG
+711 
-726 TINQCQGWTPQEYS
+726 
-740 FTVPS
+740 S
-745 VYPWLRLKMV
+745 V
-755 SEQDKGLFYLAQP
+755 
-768 MLVYGSKKPNS
+768 
-779 YISSNQPS
+779 
-787 QKIASISETVDGIK
+787 
-801 ATVSDNA
+801 
-808 NGISQVK
+808 VK
-815 QTADSLKSSI
+815 QTAEGVESTVTNMKISSANLLPNTFDFSNWESGGQGAIEPASQWNTQTDAFHGWIDTTKAWIRVPESMAVYLEQGKQYTYSAKVWNNGSNTENNFDNSVVKMYINSPSNSYGYTLTEKVNHTPRTYAVTFTAPETGKYTGFNTYQEGDFVGGSLWTAECMLVEGNVVTAYQPSSQDMAKNADVSTIKQDITGLEATVKSNSG
-825 QDDEK
+825 
-830 NISSLQQTAQGLQ
+830 NISDLKLA
-843 GSISDNKND
+843 SD
-852 IANIKA
+852 
-858 TAQGLQTSVQDNKK
+858 
-872 NISTIQQ
+872 
-879 QAETIESAISTV
+879 
-891 NSDNLI
+891 
-897 YNSDFLTTEPG
+897 
-908 ISPLTDWKPA
+908 
-918 DGWNSINTAVQRCMW
+918 
-933 YGYSALQV
+933 
-941 GWINA
+941 
-946 NAGMY
+946 
-951 TRAIKANQPN
+951 
-961 TSDASAKTQY
+961 
-971 NLSFLIKTSAGTY
+971 
-984 DVYIDCSYDDT
+984 
-995 FNNSTAIKVDTIT
+995 
-1008 QVYSNWTKLNWT
+1008 KL
-1020 VELPSIYPWIRLRIT
+1020 
-1035 SEQDKGLF
+1035 
-1043 YLAQPM
+1043 
-1049 LVYGSD
+1049 
-1055 TPSKY
+1055 
-1060 ISSNQPGQ
+1060 
-1068 KMSSIKQTIDSI
+1068 

-1085 SNIGQ
+1085 SNSGQ

-1098 DSLQSSITQGIGSYL
+1098 DGLQSTVT
-1113 PNGDFADSNISKYW
+1113 NNSNDISSLKQ
-1127 VPWDT
+1127 T
-1132 TKDLSEVSVVESQGT
+1132 ATGLQSTVSNMKV
-1147 KDMPAACLKIQTKSS
+1147 SS
-1162 ENKTDIGTKD
+1162 ENLLPDTLDFAGWQQGGQGSMDNAKDDNTLTNAWHAWGDNNSAWIGSPQTKPVYLSAGTQYTFSAVCWNNGSLTGNNFDDDDVELYFNNNDSSKAYNHQLTCKTNKD
-1172 FIPFNINEPIE
+1172 HIRY
-1183 IKAWSWLNASNGNT
+1183 S
-1197 QFQFYI
+1197 
-1203 HCYDE
+1203 
-1208 NHNEVDSGSG
+1208 
-1218 YFKYDNLN
+1218 
-1226 EWEMTDVTF
+1226 VTF
-1235 DKDHWNKNTVS
+1235 TVDTDGLYWGFKLIDKS
-1246 MRLEVVL
+1246 G
-1253 FGGGIDTAGYITGLK
+1253 FIGGSLWSAEYMLVEGNIATAYQP
-1268 IINGSSGI
+1268 SSTAMAMDI
-1276 ASEFTQTIDSLTS
+1276 STIQQTIDGVKIDVANS
-1289 KIADADGNISQ
+1289 KG
-1300 LKQTSDSLT
+1300 
-1309 SQIGNANNDISSL
+1309 DISSL

-1342 LRQTANSLQS
+1342 LKQTASSLQS

-1381 PNGNFADSNIQ
+1381 PNGNFADSNVQ
-1392 AYWSPWDITKD
+1392 VYWSPWDVTKD
-1403 YTNITFD
+1403 YTNINYD
-1410 AATYNGSAGN
+1410 AATYNGSFGN
-1420 LMLHAAGGGYTK
+1420 LLLHASGGGWTK

-1458 NSNGKPQLLQCY
+1458 DSNGKPQLLQCY
-1470 VHFYDSKKNGT
+1470 VHFYDSKKNAT
-1481 ENGHFDLNCSNNQ
+1481 ESGYFDLNCSNNQ
-1494 QWYDNSATYD
+1494 QWYDNSTTYD

-1567 QAGSTLIQSNKLY
+1567 QAGSTLIQSKKLF

-1608 TGTLNAGNVNIIN
+1608 AGTLNAGNVNIIN
-1621 LNVDKIVGNTTEFVR
+1621 LDVNKLVGNTTEFVR

-1648 IDGGGMAVSYGDWY
+1648 IDGGGMAVTYGDWY

-1669 MTFKDGNEVLGGF
+1669 MTFKNGNEVLGGF
-1682 TRVGMVSA
+1682 TRIGMVNA

-1713 DYGNDNQN
+1713 DYGNDSQN
-1721 PVPAKLLWMRQG
+1721 PVPVKLLWMRQG

-1743 NFCDDVWMNKLA
+1743 NFCDDVWANQVGMNSIQYDDWNIHFEK
-1755 VNSFHYGSWD
+1755 VTGNDGF
-1765 IKFGLIGG
+1765 
-1773 SNGYSALTLT
+1773 SALTLVS
-1783 NGSGGG
+1783 GSGNG
-1789 FFWGS
+1789 FYWGS
-1794 DGGFGFAA
+1794 DGSFGYVTNH
-1802 GGHLYDMRGKPLI
+1802 GGLHNVRGSQIVYDI
-1815 NEVGSNGIAQSWTNI
+1815 NQNGGACERWSGIN
-1830 DY
+1830 